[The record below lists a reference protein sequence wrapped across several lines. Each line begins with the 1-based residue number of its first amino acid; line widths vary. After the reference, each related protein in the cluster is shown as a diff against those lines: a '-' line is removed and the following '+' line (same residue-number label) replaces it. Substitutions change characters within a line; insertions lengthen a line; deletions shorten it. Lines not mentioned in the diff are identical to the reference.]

1 MLFVIFGIIF
11 IILAAGWVSNLI
23 KLIKLLKSEEG
34 KSSLVTPLFIGR
46 VVGVFVLPLG
56 GIIGFIRN

>member
-11 IILAAGWVSNLI
+11 IVLAVGWVFNLI
-23 KLIKLLKSEEG
+23 KLVKHLKSEEG

-56 GIIGFIRN
+56 GIVGFISN